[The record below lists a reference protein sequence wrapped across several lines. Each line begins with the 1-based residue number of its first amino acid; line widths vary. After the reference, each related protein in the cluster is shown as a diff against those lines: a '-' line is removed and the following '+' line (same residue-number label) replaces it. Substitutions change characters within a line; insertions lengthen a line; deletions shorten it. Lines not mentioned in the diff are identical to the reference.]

1 MNKIAITGG
10 IGSGKSFVG
19 RLLVRRGIPVY
30 IADDEAKRLT
40 VTDPLIRSRLTALV
54 GADVYLADGS
64 LNKPL
69 LAQYLFDG
77 PDHVRQVN
85 AIIHPRVKQDFKA
98 WAEAQTNV
106 TTVAMESAIL
116 YEAGFEDTVDAVVMV
131 YAPRA
136 LRLQRAMARDGAT
149 REQIERRMAAQMT
162 DEEKRRRATYVVVND
177 GVQSLDAQLDAL
189 ILQLQRDF

>member
-19 RLLVRRGIPVY
+19 RLLARRGIPVY

-106 TTVAMESAIL
+106 TTGAMESAIL

>member
-19 RLLVRRGIPVY
+19 RLLARRGIPVY

-149 REQIERRMAAQMT
+149 REQIERRMAAQMS

>member
-19 RLLVRRGIPVY
+19 RLLARRGIPVY